1 LPRWT
6 QTKLVVPALIVLL
19 AAAAGGYQIW
29 GQHEA
34 RAELEA
40 TLASLPAGSQGHY
53 RSTSYNAFTH
63 SIRINGLAI
72 TRDGHP
78 LLTVEEITLHH
89 LSGSGTL
96 DDPFKT
102 SAARLVGTELWR
114 GGRSVTAALVEAV
127 NVEILAPD
135 VPPPAGIPSW
145 LVAPDSGTL
154 LAAEALAATDIADN
168 EGATLTALSVAD
180 YDDGY
185 IREASATGFADSHG
199 NRIASATAHAIDLG
213 GLDVVFDTGRYGPG
227 APHWSAPRPLIGHA
241 EITGLQSHEKSS
253 SVTVESV
260 MLDGFAARPFNRSPH
275 TAYVKTTAFLRDA
288 ATAVSVGGAAIAGVE
303 YRDDQTKV
311 SGKLSTLSL
320 SGYAD
325 GALAQGSL
333 EGLAVSD
340 ADGMEASVGHFQL
353 TGLTAK
359 NLLKDTTAS
368 STEGFIAAARS
379 GGVHAA
385 RLALAKVS
393 VTPSKGRP
401 ITLDS
406 LEQTTTGSGLISF
419 KLKLRG
425 LSIPAQAKLELVD
438 DVAELGIDPLVL
450 DLDEAG
456 TYDAAGRA
464 VTIAPMVLTA
474 RDLASLSLSA
484 QFTNVPDSVP
494 QQKLGLAAFG
504 GMGIGPFTV
513 RFVNDSLI
521 QRVIALEARQS
532 NKTAADVTDEAK
544 LAASFAAAAAV
555 PSQPDAGQQVAAFVA
570 DPRVLT
576 ITASPASPIPLSQFS
591 GPTLDTA
598 KAALNLRLS
607 SQ

>member
-19 AAAAGGYQIW
+19 AAAAGAYQIW

-63 SIRINGLAI
+63 SIRIEGLDI
-72 TRDGHP
+72 TRNGHP
-78 LLTVEEITLHH
+78 LLTVEEVTLHH

-102 SAARLVGTELWR
+102 SAARLVGTKLWR
-114 GGRSVTAALVEAV
+114 GGRSLTAALVEAES
-127 NVEILAPD
+127 VEILAPN

-154 LAAEALAATDIADN
+154 LAAGALTATDIADN

-227 APHWSAPRPLIGHA
+227 AQHWSAPRPLIGHA
-241 EITGLQSHEKSS
+241 EITGLQSQEKGST
-253 SVTVESV
+253 VTVEG
-260 MLDGFAARPFNRSPH
+260 MTLDGFAARPFNRAPH
-275 TAYVKTTAFLRDA
+275 TAYVKTAAFLRDA
-288 ATAVSVGGAAIAGVE
+288 ATAVSIGSAAIAGLQ
-303 YRDDQTKV
+303 YQDQQTKV
-311 SGKLSTLSL
+311 SGKLNTFSL

-325 GALAQGSL
+325 GTLAQASL
-333 EGLAVSD
+333 QGLAVSD
-340 ADGMEASVGHFQL
+340 ADSMEASVGRFQL

-359 NLLKDTTAS
+359 PLLRETTAA
-368 STEGFIAAARS
+368 STEGFIAAARN

-393 VTPSKGRP
+393 VTPPKGRP
-401 ITLDS
+401 ITLDT
-406 LEQTTTGSGLISF
+406 LEQTTTGSGIISF

-425 LSIPAQAKLELVD
+425 LSIPAQPKLELVQ
-438 DVAELGIDPLVL
+438 DVARLGIDPLVL

-464 VTIAPMVLTA
+464 VTIAPMILAA
-474 RDLASLSLSA
+474 RGLASLSLSA
-484 QFTNVPDSVP
+484 QFTNVPEDVT
-494 QQKLGLAAFG
+494 QKKFGLAAFG
-504 GMGIGPFTV
+504 SMGIGPFTL
-513 RFVNDSLI
+513 RFDNDSLV
-521 QRVIALEARQS
+521 QRIIALEARQS
-532 NKTAADVTDEAK
+532 NKTPADVTDAAK

-555 PSQPDAGQQVAAFVA
+555 PDQPDAGQQVAAFVA

-576 ITASPASPIPLSQFS
+576 ITAAPASPIPLSQFS
-591 GPTLDTA
+591 GPTVSAA

-607 SQ
+607 AH

>member
-6 QTKLVVPALIVLL
+6 QTKLAVPALIVLL
-19 AAAAGGYQIW
+19 AAAAGAYQIW

-40 TLASLPAGSQGHY
+40 TLASLPAGSHGHY

-63 SIRINGLAI
+63 SIRIYGLEI

-78 LLTVEEITLHH
+78 LLSVEEITLHH

-102 SAARLVGTELWR
+102 SAARLVDTRVWR
-114 GGRSVTAALVEAV
+114 GGRSLTAALVEAE

-154 LAAEALAATDIADN
+154 LAAGALTATDIADN

-227 APHWSAPRPLIGHA
+227 AQHWSAPRPLIGHA
-241 EITGLQSHEKSS
+241 DITGLQSQDKGS
-253 SVTVESV
+253 SVTVEGLT
-260 MLDGFAARPFNRSPH
+260 LDGFAARPFNRAPN
-275 TAYVKTTAFLRDA
+275 TAYVKTAAFLRDA
-288 ATAVSVGGAAIAGVE
+288 ATAISVGSAAIAGMQ
-303 YRDDQTKV
+303 YRDQETHV
-311 SGKLSTLSL
+311 SGKLNTLSL
-320 SGYAD
+320 SGYAE
-325 GALAQGSL
+325 GVLGQASL

-340 ADGMEASVGHFQL
+340 ADRMEASVGHFQIN
-353 TGLTAK
+353 GLTAK
-359 NLLKDTTAS
+359 PLLREETAD

-385 RLALAKVS
+385 RLALAQVS
-393 VTPSKGRP
+393 VTPAKSRP

-406 LEQTTTGSGLISF
+406 VEQTTTGSGLISF

-425 LSIPAQAKLELVD
+425 LSIPAEPKLELVD
-438 DVAELGIDPLVL
+438 YVARLGIDPLVL

-456 TYDAAGRA
+456 TYDAAGRT

-474 RDLASLSLSA
+474 RGLASLSLSA
-484 QFTNVPDSVP
+484 QLTNVPEDVP
-494 QQKLGLAAFG
+494 QKKLGLAAFG
-504 GMGIGPFTV
+504 SMGIGPFTV
-513 RFVNDSLI
+513 RFTNDSLV
-521 QRVIALEARQS
+521 QRIIALEARQS
-532 NKTAADVTDEAK
+532 NKSPADVTDAAK

-555 PSQPDAGQQVAAFVA
+555 PEQPDAGQQVAAFVA
-570 DPRVLT
+570 DPHVLT
-576 ITASPASPIPLSQFS
+576 ITATPASPVPLSAFS
-591 GPTLDTA
+591 GSTVDTA
-598 KAALNLRLS
+598 KAALNLHLTAE
-607 SQ
+607 